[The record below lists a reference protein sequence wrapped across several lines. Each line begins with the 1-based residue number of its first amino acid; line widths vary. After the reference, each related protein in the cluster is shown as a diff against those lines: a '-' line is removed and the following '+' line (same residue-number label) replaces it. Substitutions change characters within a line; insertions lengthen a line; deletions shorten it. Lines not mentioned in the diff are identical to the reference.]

1 MIRMPLEYCIF
12 KLQRSHVKRCIHFG
26 GSNSLT
32 HQAHQRYYFFIF
44 FFLQNFCLTSWI
56 QWKITNQFHNDSMRY
71 IRYSVHS
78 NGSIH
83 LMSQTIFK
91 RWFRVYVVVCRL
103 HTIFKPKWFAFVC
116 WQCKHIHAKRGYFV
130 VQRKRENHWIN
141 ILQWKYIETVLVYVS
156 LEESIWF
163 YLCLLLAQRV
173 SFFSLSVQFR
183 PLFYFT
189 EYTYGFQYF
198 TW

>member
-1 MIRMPLEYCIF
+1 MIQCAVFAIRFTKMD
-12 KLQRSHVKRCIHFG
+12 R
-26 GSNSLT
+26 
-32 HQAHQRYYFFIF
+32 FIW
-44 FFLQNFCLTSWI
+44 CHR
-56 QWKITNQFHNDSMRY
+56 QFSKDDFMCMWSFIVYIRFSSQNDS
-71 IRYSVHS
+71 HS
-78 NGSIH
+78 
-83 LMSQTIFK
+83 
-91 RWFRVYVVVCRL
+91 
-103 HTIFKPKWFAFVC
+103 FAGNASN
-116 WQCKHIHAKRGYFV
+116 IHAKRGYFV